1 MKAAAPGSSSGTN
14 AQGSKGLS
22 RYQLQ
27 QKGKQGQSFVR
38 VQGQLE
44 RASNRSVGGLKG
56 AEKTQIRLD
65 GDDIDAK
72 FGFTRFREVRTN
84 DWLRSNIYCFTHFLG
99 PSTIGL
105 AS

>member
-1 MKAAAPGSSSGTN
+1 M
-14 AQGSKGLS
+14 
-22 RYQLQ
+22 
-27 QKGKQGQSFVR
+27 R

-44 RASNRSVGGLKG
+44 RASSLSLGELKG
-56 AEKTQIRLD
+56 AAEKTQIRLD

-84 DWLRSNIYCFTHFLG
+84 DWLRSNIYWFTHFIG